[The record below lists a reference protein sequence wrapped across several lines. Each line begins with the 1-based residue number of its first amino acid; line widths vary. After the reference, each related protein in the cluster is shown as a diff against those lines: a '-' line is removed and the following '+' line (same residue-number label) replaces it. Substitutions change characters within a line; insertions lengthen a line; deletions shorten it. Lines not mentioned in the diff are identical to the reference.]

1 MTPTRLLIALTAA
14 ALLAGCG
21 LKGPP
26 EQADNYPRTYP
37 PGAVPHEVVPPGL
50 FLPPRYPDR

>member
-1 MTPTRLLIALTAA
+1 MTPIRHFA
-14 ALLAGCG
+14 ALAAVAFLAGCG

-26 EQADNYPRTYP
+26 EQADDFPRTYP
-37 PGAVPHEVVPPGL
+37 PGAVPHETLPRGI